1 MYLPRGQIASLYS
14 HLVAATTPSSAPILI
29 LTSLTVDA
37 LCAVRIL
44 TALLKRDFLPHTV
57 VPVSGYAELQDA
69 GERLVQSLRRD
80 RGGAGGTVVCVGCG
94 GGVDVGEV
102 LCGDVA
108 EDAPAADGRGVAV
121 WVLDA
126 RRPWNLEN
134 VFGGAETGQRGVK
147 EGRLLSTYTPGT
159 GGVIV
164 WDEGDIEE
172 EMAAEREAYFALRE
186 MPDIS
191 DEDLALSAE
200 TQEYEGAEDDEAGAG
215 DGAVSSSSSSRQQ
228 SGRKRKASSELSDAD
243 DDADDENENERPRQR
258 RRSNRST
265 PIPSS
270 PGGRPLSFQIPSSQQ
285 GDVLDAIMPSSPP
298 APKPLSLRQQK
309 KQLLKMRRKHE
320 ATLQR
325 YYDAGS
331 WTGEPVSSMLYS
343 LASELGREDNEL
355 LWLAIV
361 GVESV
366 AMSPFTA
373 AQANKP
379 RLADGSKRVNRLEL
393 VKEVLRDEVPRLNP
407 PPIENGRTPH
417 TDPDG
422 IPTHA
427 RSPTDSSIR
436 LSPEPR
442 FLLIR
447 HWSLYDSMM
456 HSPYLATRLHVWG
469 EQGRKRLHKLLA
481 KMGISLAE
489 AGKGYLHLDMEIK
502 QTLNKRLV
510 KYAEQYNLNGLVP
523 SAEESNRLS
532 SKGGWGFVRSWGW
545 RGTLSAVDEATIV
558 SAILEVGAE
567 TNSFDTTLGRWD
579 NSKQHSYNF
588 RMHRPSLP
596 SPPHSSDSG
605 LDEQTATTNEAPD
618 WTTRRF
624 FAAFDALA
632 PSTSKSTHAGLST
645 LLHHIPTAQTLARA
659 ILRTGSALISK
670 KQIRHL
676 HAFRMAVVKE
686 GPDVPLFTHPGAL
699 VKLAAWIAEAVSVLE
714 AEKGHKVGKKGD
726 DALVVSAL
734 DEGRSVYVVVGLGAG
749 GVGAG
754 RVRSKA
760 ELKEREE
767 RKKQRA
773 EAKAAKAAAKARKR
787 DERRQFRRELL
798 AANGDLESDDSAA
811 EESDA
816 TESSASSSS
825 ASSSDSDSS
834 STEDETPALRRK
846 KSRGK
851 NRFGP
856 AFQEVVEE
864 TGARVRIDSFEHC
877 VVEVRKED
885 LSGFME
891 ALSGKAVVG

>member
-1 MYLPRGQIASLYS
+1 MYLPRGQIASLYA
-14 HLVAATTPSSAPILI
+14 HLVASTHPTSAPVLI
-29 LTSLTVDA
+29 LTSLTVDS

-44 TALLKRDFLPHTV
+44 TALLKRDFIPHTV
-57 VPVSGYAELQDA
+57 GPVSGYADLHDA
-69 GERLVQSLRRD
+69 GERLVHNLRRD

-102 LCGDVA
+102 LLGSGA
-108 EDAPAADGRGVAV
+108 REGGEDAPAGDGHGVAV

-126 RRPWNLEN
+126 RRPWNLEH
-134 VFGGAETGQRGVK
+134 VFGGAESGQRGVK
-147 EGRLLSTYTPGT
+147 EGRLLSTYRPGR
-159 GGVIV
+159 GGAIV
-164 WDEGDIEE
+164 WDEGDIED
-172 EMAAEREAYFALRE
+172 EMAAEREAYFALRD
-186 MPDIS
+186 MPDITE
-191 DEDLALSAE
+191 EDLALSAE
-200 TQEYEGAEDDEAGAG
+200 ETQGDEDAGEDGERDE
-215 DGAVSSSSSSRQQ
+215 DEDVSSSQQ
-228 SGRKRKASSELSDAD
+228 SGRKRKASSRASDTE
-243 DDADDENENERPRQR
+243 DDADDENERPRQR

-270 PGGRPLSFQIPSSQQ
+270 PGGRPLSFQVPSSQQ
-285 GDVLDAIMPSSPP
+285 RAILDGIMPSPPP

-320 ATLQR
+320 ATLR
-325 YYDAGS
+325 KYYDAGS

-393 VKEVLRDEVPRLNP
+393 VKEVLRDEVRRLNP
-407 PPIENGRTPH
+407 PPIENGRTQQP
-417 TDPDG
+417 DLDG

-456 HSPYLATRLHVWG
+456 HSPYLATRLHVWS

-523 SAEESNRLS
+523 SAEESSRMS

-558 SAILEVGAE
+558 SAILEVGAD
-567 TNSFDTTLGRWD
+567 TNSFDATLGRWD
-579 NSKQHSYNF
+579 NSKQHTYNS
-588 RMHRPSLP
+588 RVHRPSLP

-605 LDEQTATTNEAPD
+605 LDDQITNTNEAPD

-699 VKLAAWIAEAVSVLE
+699 VKLAAWMAEAVSVLE
-714 AEKGHKVGKKGD
+714 AEKGHKASKKGD

-760 ELKEREE
+760 EMKEREE
-767 RKKQRA
+767 RKKKRA
-773 EAKAAKAAAKARKR
+773 EEKAAKAASKARKR
-787 DERRQFRRELL
+787 EERRRFRKDLL
-798 AANGDLESDDSAA
+798 AANGDLDSDDEAD
-811 EESDA
+811 ESDA
-816 TESSASSSS
+816 TESDVSS
-825 ASSSDSDSS
+825 SSSDSSDSDAS
-834 STEDETPALRRK
+834 SEDAPALKRK
-846 KSRGK
+846 KLRGK
-851 NRFGP
+851 NRFGQ

-877 VVEVRKED
+877 VVEVKKED